1 MKKLK
6 VLFTLL
12 VLFLGIVIAMGQDDD
27 QRLRKNSSNMNA
39 RERAIVNK
47 GLDHTY
53 ANETATALRATL
65 ASPTFTGTVVIPSP
79 FTLGATSVT
88 STGAKL
94 NYLTGATGTTGT
106 ATTNLVYSASPTFTG
121 TVVLPILDVG
131 GDITLQ
137 NDAQIENAID
147 GLMTITEPIVAV
159 MGDLTVS
166 GGVSQTATVTEYT
179 TIVTIDST
187 KIVGIAAG
195 DLGHA
200 DGAILVASPGTGYTQ
215 EFVSAFII
223 YDHSTADFAGGGND
237 LVIQVGVNGAQVAMS
252 SAFSQATLLTGS
264 ADAMMRVSAIP
275 TESVYS
281 DNGAISLFAGTPLTN
296 DGGTAAGQL
305 RVHLTYRVH
314 TTGL

>member
-6 VLFTLL
+6 VLFT
-12 VLFLGIVIAMGQDDD
+12 VLILFIGIGMAMGQDDD

-39 RERAIVNK
+39 RERTIVNN
-47 GLDHTY
+47 GLDHVY
-53 ANETATALRATL
+53 ANETAIALRSTL

-147 GLMTITEPIVAV
+147 GIMTITEPIVAV

-187 KIVGIAAG
+187 KISGIAAG

-223 YDHSTADFAGGGND
+223 YDHSTADFAGGGNN
-237 LVIQVGVNGAQVAMS
+237 LVVNVGVTGTQVAVS
-252 SAFSQATLLTGS
+252 SAITAATLLTAS
-264 ADAMMRVSAIP
+264 ADAIIHVNAIA
-275 TESVYS
+275 TEVVYA
-281 DNGAISLFAGTPLTN
+281 DNGAISLFAGSAYTN
-296 DGGTAAGQL
+296 NGGTAAGQL

>member
-6 VLFTLL
+6 VLFT
-12 VLFLGIVIAMGQDDD
+12 VLILFIGIGMAMGQDDD

-39 RERAIVNK
+39 RERTIVNN
-47 GLDHTY
+47 GLDHVY
-53 ANETATALRATL
+53 ANETAIALRSTL

-147 GLMTITEPIVAV
+147 GIMTITEPIVAV

-187 KIVGIAAG
+187 KIAGSAAG
-195 DLGHA
+195 DIGHSA
-200 DGAILVASPGTGYTQ
+200 GAILVAAPTSDYTL
-215 EFVSAFII
+215 EFVSAVIF
-223 YDHSTADFAGGGND
+223 YDYSGAAFAGGGDD
-237 LVIQVGVNGAQVAMS
+237 LVVQLGTVAQTGVIAA
-252 SAFSQATLLTGS
+252 ADLL
-264 ADAMMRVSAIP
+264 
-275 TESVYS
+275 
-281 DNGAISLFAGTPLTN
+281 
-296 DGGTAAGQL
+296 TAAGDKITMVTPLSAADLPMTVGTTLNLKGTAYTNDAGTATGSL
-305 RVHLTYRVH
+305 RVHITYRRH
-314 TTGL
+314 TTGF